1 MFVFLFL
8 VYHKTMFFV
17 CDMSVKKLEHI
28 GIAVADL
35 DAAEVLFTKLLG
47 CKPYKRESVE
57 SEHVITSFFQ
67 VGDVKIE
74 LLAASNPQST
84 IANFIEK
91 RGEGL
96 HHLAFEVD
104 DIKTSL
110 EEKSNEGFKL
120 IHVEPKDGADNKQI
134 AFLHPKSTGGV
145 LTEFCQDKGEIAVG

>member
-8 VYHKTMFFV
+8 VYRKRMFFV
-17 CDMSVKKLEHI
+17 CEMSVKKLEHI
-28 GIAVADL
+28 GIAVKDL
-35 DAAEVLFTKLLG
+35 AAAEALFTKLLG
-47 CKPYKRESVE
+47 CEPYKRETVE

-74 LLAASNPQST
+74 LLAASNDHST

-104 DIKTSL
+104 DIKSSL
-110 EEKSNEGFKL
+110 TEKYEEGFQL
-120 IHVEPKDGADNKQI
+120 IHQEPKDGADNKQI
-134 AFLHPKSTGGV
+134 AFLHPKSTSGV
-145 LTEFCQDKGEIAVG
+145 LTEFCQDKG

>member
-1 MFVFLFL
+1 MFAFLFL
-8 VYHKTMFFV
+8 VYCKRMFFV
-17 CDMSVKKLEHI
+17 CEMSVKKLEHI
-28 GIAVADL
+28 GIAVKDL
-35 DAAEVLFTKLLG
+35 AAAEALFTKLLG
-47 CKPYKRESVE
+47 CEPYKRETVE

-74 LLAASNPQST
+74 LLAASNDQST

-104 DIKTSL
+104 DIKSSL
-110 EEKSNEGFKL
+110 TEKSQEGFQL
-120 IHVEPKDGADNKQI
+120 IHQEPKDGADNKRI
-134 AFLHPKSTGGV
+134 AFLHPQSTGGV

>member
-1 MFVFLFL
+1 
-8 VYHKTMFFV
+8 MFFV
-17 CDMSVKKLEHI
+17 YEMSVKKLEHI
-28 GIAVADL
+28 GIAVKDL
-35 DAAEVLFTKLLG
+35 AAAEALFTKLLG
-47 CKPYKRESVE
+47 CEPYKRETVE

-74 LLAASNPQST
+74 LLSASNEQST

-104 DIKTSL
+104 DIKSSL
-110 EEKSNEGFKL
+110 TKKSQEGFQL
-120 IHVEPKDGADNKQI
+120 IHQEPKDGADNKQI

-145 LTEFCQDKGEIAVG
+145 LTEFCQDKGKIAAD

>member
-1 MFVFLFL
+1 MFAFLFL
-8 VYHKTMFFV
+8 DYRKRMFIV
-17 CDMSVKKLEHI
+17 SEMSVKKLEHI
-28 GIAVADL
+28 GIAVKDL
-35 DAAEVLFTKLLG
+35 AAAEALFTKLLG
-47 CKPYKRESVE
+47 CEPYKRETVE

-74 LLAASNPQST
+74 LLAASNDQST

-104 DIKTSL
+104 DIKSSL
-110 EEKSNEGFKL
+110 TEKSQEGFQL
-120 IHVEPKDGADNKQI
+120 IHQEPKDGADNKQI
-134 AFLHPKSTGGV
+134 AFLHPQSTGGV